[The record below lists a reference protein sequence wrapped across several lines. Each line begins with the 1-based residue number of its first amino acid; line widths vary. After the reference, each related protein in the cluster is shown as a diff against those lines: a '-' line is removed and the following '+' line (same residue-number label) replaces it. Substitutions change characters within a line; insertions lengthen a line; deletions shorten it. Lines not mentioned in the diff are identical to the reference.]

1 MSRWR
6 LLAGLAGDR
15 LWRVSV
21 PACWRRCLVSAVG
34 LRH

>member
-15 LWRVSV
+15 LWRATV
-21 PACWRRCLVSAVG
+21 PACWRRCWWAPWG
-34 LRH
+34 CAT